1 VPEIDLK
8 EGQYGSLCRVGL
20 LLPSLNVVTEPEM
33 SRLAPEGVSTHTTRL
48 LLSGTMT
55 PESYARM
62 AEDAAAGA
70 ALLRTAR
77 VDVIAYACT
86 SGSIVEDD
94 AAITQTLEREG
105 GVPAFTTAQAFIE
118 ALRALGLRRIAVGT
132 PYVSFVNEAERKF
145 LQNAGFEVTDIHGLE
160 MGKTPESRIAIG
172 RLKYDAVCDLARRV
186 DSPEA
191 EGVFLS
197 CLNLATV
204 GVLDQLEEELGKP
217 VLSSTVATFWAALRR
232 GGVET
237 SIPGYGS
244 FLREFPPLP
253 ADQASVSR

>member
-1 VPEIDLK
+1 MPITFAIIK
-8 EGQYGSLCRVGL
+8 ERKDPPDRRVVFS
-20 LLPSLNVVTEPEM
+20 PQKCQ
-33 SRLAPEGVSTHTTRL
+33 
-48 LLSGTMT
+48 
-55 PESYARM
+55 
-62 AEDAAAGA
+62 
-70 ALLRTAR
+70 
-77 VDVIAYACT
+77 DVIREFPDAQI
-86 SGSIVEDD
+86 IVEASEVRIFPDD
-94 AAITQTLEREG
+94 AY
-105 GVPAFTTAQAFIE
+105 
-118 ALRALGLRRIAVGT
+118 RA
-132 PYVSFVNEAERKF
+132 
-145 LQNAGFEVTDIHGLE
+145 AGFEVTDIHGLE

-204 GVLDQLEEELGKP
+204 GILERLEEELGKP

-244 FLREFPPLP
+244 FLRKFPPLP
-253 ADQASVSR
+253 PNQTPVSR